1 MTTVDRSARA
11 VDLPSSAVGMWVVPA
26 AAGVAVLCRL
36 PFLGMAAGQ
45 DEAGFLLVAKQWRA
59 GGASLYG
66 NYWVDRPPLLI
77 GVYQLG
83 SMFGGLPAL
92 RLIGCVAV
100 ALTVLGSALAAR
112 QLAGRAASPWAAV
125 TAAALSATPLLG
137 SLQINGELLASP
149 FIALGITAVVT
160 ALRST
165 DQRPPMTM
173 AALAGAAGAAAMLVK
188 QNFAEVAVFAV
199 VAYVV
204 AWRRH
209 EQPTQ
214 WLVRLVVC
222 SLAGGVAVVV
232 FTAAWAQSKG
242 TSLSGVFYALYPFRV
257 HAGQVMAAGSQY
269 ALDRLQN
276 LLEVAAVSGL
286 APLLVLVAVRARPD
300 RKVRACW
307 HALLVT
313 IAFGTASV
321 LLGGNYW
328 THYLLELVSPIAVAV
343 GVMAARKQQAL
354 VRGGVALVALS
365 AALAWAIAL
374 TVPQGSVGTTVGR
387 AIGSAA
393 HPNDTIVTAYGH
405 ADVVE
410 TSGLASPY
418 PYLWSLPVKT
428 LDPQLTDLDHVLSGR
443 ARPTWLV
450 SWDDISSW
458 GLTSGHATVAV
469 ARHYHQVAMIC
480 GRTIYLR
487 NGVDRPA
494 PVVRDCPPGFDIASL
509 RGPLS

>member
-1 MTTVDRSARA
+1 
-11 VDLPSSAVGMWVVPA
+11 
-26 AAGVAVLCRL
+26 
-36 PFLGMAAGQ
+36 
-45 DEAGFLLVAKQWRA
+45 
-59 GGASLYG
+59 
-66 NYWVDRPPLLI
+66 
-77 GVYQLG
+77 
-83 SMFGGLPAL
+83 
-92 RLIGCVAV
+92 
-100 ALTVLGSALAAR
+100 
-112 QLAGRAASPWAAV
+112 
-125 TAAALSATPLLG
+125 
-137 SLQINGELLASP
+137 
-149 FIALGITAVVT
+149 LGITAVVT